1 MNYQSELNFTKKL
14 CLKFHLDVRIL
25 TDPMDSPWS
34 LVGQSLRSLLDPNIN
49 YPKIFQTVSEMCGP
63 NRIYKIRDPF
73 QCSYFLFQLP
83 DTQEPSYFLI
93 GPYRNSFLSP
103 EEFLTQIHA
112 TGAPPA
118 LHIRLQ
124 RLYEELPLITDDGP
138 LMAVLYTLGEVIW
151 GGEDHFTIQDMQD
164 FSLMEFEPEN
174 QDPDSLKQ
182 EDNQIS
188 MKLLEERYAKENKLM
203 QAVSQGQTH
212 KAEILVSNFTALQME
227 RRVPSPLRS
236 MKNYMIILNTLLRK
250 SAEMGAVH
258 PLHIDSLSSR
268 FARKIEM
275 AASPKAIDALQREM
289 VHKYCL
295 LVKNHSLRGY
305 SLLIRKVITQIDA
318 DLTADL
324 SLRAQAEFLNVN
336 SSYLSTL
343 FKKETGST
351 LTEYVNRKRI
361 EYAIFL
367 LNTSSLQ
374 IQTIAQYCGIPDV
387 NYFAKTFK
395 KHVGQT
401 PKEYRDSIMSYSR
414 SATNA

>member
-112 TGAPPA
+112 AGAPPA

-151 GGEDHFTIQDMQD
+151 GG
-164 FSLMEFEPEN
+164 
-174 QDPDSLKQ
+174 
-182 EDNQIS
+182 
-188 MKLLEERYAKENKLM
+188 R
-203 QAVSQGQTH
+203 
-212 KAEILVSNFTALQME
+212 
-227 RRVPSPLRS
+227 
-236 MKNYMIILNTLLRK
+236 IIL
-250 SAEMGAVH
+250 
-258 PLHIDSLSSR
+258 PSR
-268 FARKIEM
+268 TCRT
-275 AASPKAIDALQREM
+275 SP
-289 VHKYCL
+289 
-295 LVKNHSLRGY
+295 
-305 SLLIRKVITQIDA
+305 
-318 DLTADL
+318 
-324 SLRAQAEFLNVN
+324 
-336 SSYLSTL
+336 
-343 FKKETGST
+343 
-351 LTEYVNRKRI
+351 
-361 EYAIFL
+361 
-367 LNTSSLQ
+367 
-374 IQTIAQYCGIPDV
+374 
-387 NYFAKTFK
+387 
-395 KHVGQT
+395 
-401 PKEYRDSIMSYSR
+401 
-414 SATNA
+414 